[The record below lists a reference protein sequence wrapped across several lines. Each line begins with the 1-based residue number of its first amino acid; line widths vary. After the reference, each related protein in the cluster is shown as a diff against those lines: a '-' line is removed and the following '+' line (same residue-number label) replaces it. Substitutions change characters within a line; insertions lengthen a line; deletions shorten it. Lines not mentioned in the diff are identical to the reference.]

1 MNHTHYKNSS
11 GKAVVYKKMQQISK
25 ELF

>member
-1 MNHTHYKNSS
+1 
-11 GKAVVYKKMQQISK
+11 MQQISK